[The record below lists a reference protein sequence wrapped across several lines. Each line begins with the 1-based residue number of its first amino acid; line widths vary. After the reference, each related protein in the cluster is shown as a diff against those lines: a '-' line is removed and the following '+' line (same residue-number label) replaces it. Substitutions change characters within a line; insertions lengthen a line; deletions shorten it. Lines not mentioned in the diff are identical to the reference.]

1 MAYFILIRTYMT
13 EKHFILKVSGED
25 CSKYLATAEFV
36 EVDNLF
42 DSFNGG
48 TCVAI
53 GKTLHCLLSDGSP
66 HVGHWESKYGGKWP
80 DLP

>member
-36 EVDNLF
+36 
-42 DSFNGG
+42 
-48 TCVAI
+48 
-53 GKTLHCLLSDGSP
+53 
-66 HVGHWESKYGGKWP
+66 
-80 DLP
+80 